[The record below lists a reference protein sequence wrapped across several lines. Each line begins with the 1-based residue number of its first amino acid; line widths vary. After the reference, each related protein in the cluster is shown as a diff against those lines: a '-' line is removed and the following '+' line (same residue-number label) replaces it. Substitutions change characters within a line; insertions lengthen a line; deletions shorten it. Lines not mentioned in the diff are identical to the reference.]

1 MLELIL
7 DDQESKPLVI
17 ILIGEGDLPKNVEKA
32 QVKILW
38 LADLEREGAS
48 GDSLEPVTVGM
59 IPP

>member
-1 MLELIL
+1 M
-7 DDQESKPLVI
+7 DDQETKPHVI
-17 ILIGEGDLPKNVEKA
+17 ILIGEGDLPKDVEKA

-48 GDSLEPVTVGM
+48 GGSLEPATVGM

>member
-1 MLELIL
+1 M